1 MKKIHLITIILAMLL
16 FAGCKFV
23 SITTTTTTKDNNN
36 TTLDAVTT
44 TAVDNNTTLLE
55 LGDASIEDIVAYDT
69 DRNPTMSLG
78 LKKSGDL
85 VRISAKVKNLG
96 ESDFPYVMVRLYIKK
111 EGVKASYTTDKPFA
125 ILIPPVGN
133 RDAISPDE
141 EKLLSKSI
149 HIPANLEIGDY
160 QIISVA
166 ASTRR
171 SYYGYFN
178 DSNFTNN
185 EGEAI
190 FFSIDKKVE
199 DAPKEISLNNFNW
212 SNGTIAV
219 NSTATQPKSE
229 LHLESS
235 ISDMYGKVLLK
246 ETIPIEFLDANSSKT
261 IRVLNGKEQEFL
273 GGEQQILRLIITDE
287 VGNFLSTPF
296 EFGL

>member
-1 MKKIHLITIILAMLL
+1 MKYFHLITILAMLL

-23 SITTTTTTKDNNN
+23 KTTTTKIQ
-36 TTLDAVTT
+36 
-44 TAVDNNTTLLE
+44 DNNTSTTIITATNDANNT
-55 LGDASIEDIVAYDT
+55 LGDAAIESITAYDV

-111 EGVKASYTTDKPFA
+111 EEVKASYTTDKPFA
-125 ILIPPVGN
+125 VLFSAEDGN
-133 RDAISPDE
+133 ISSGE
-141 EKLLSKSI
+141 ERLLSRSI

-185 EGEAI
+185 EGEVI

-246 ETIPIEFLDANSSKT
+246 ETIPIEFLDANASET
-261 IRVLNGKEQEFL
+261 IKVLDGKEQEFL
-273 GGEQQILRLIITDE
+273 GGEQQVLRLIITDE
-287 VGNFLSTPF
+287 AGNFLSSPF

>member
-23 SITTTTTTKDNNN
+23 SITTTTTAVDNNN
-36 TTLDAVTT
+36 TTTVDNNTT
-44 TAVDNNTTLLE
+44 TAVDNNTTE
-55 LGDASIEDIVAYDT
+55 LGDASIENITAYDV

-96 ESDFPYVMVRLYIKK
+96 EANFPYVMVRLYIKK
-111 EGVKASYTTDKPFA
+111 EGAKASYTTDKPFA

-133 RDAISPDE
+133 RSAISPDE
-141 EKLLSKSI
+141 EKSLSRSI
-149 HIPANLEIGDY
+149 HIPTNLEIGDY

-171 SYYGYFN
+171 NYYGYFS

-199 DAPKEISLNNFNW
+199 DTQKEISLSEFNW
-212 SNGTIAV
+212 EMGTIAV
-219 NSTATQPKSE
+219 NSIATQPKSE
-229 LHLESS
+229 LSLKSS
-235 ISDMYGKVLLK
+235 ISDMYGKILYAK
-246 ETIPIEFLDANSSKT
+246 TIPIEFLDANSSKT
-261 IRVLNGKEQEFL
+261 IKVLDGKEQEFL
-273 GGEQQILRLIITDE
+273 GGEQQVLRLIITDE
-287 VGNFLSTPF
+287 AGNFLSSPF